1 MRSSSGTFPFRD
13 INGTVWL
20 AYTDWGIT
28 TRENLLL
35 CVHGH
40 TRHGRD
46 FTKLGE
52 YFSKDWHT
60 ISFDLAGHGKSGW
73 LSNKEDYSLESSV
86 RHIDG
91 LMDYRGISKVDWLG
105 TFTGGILGMIFA
117 ARDDSPIRRLILND
131 VGPVLTFGSIKLLL
145 DRFKSNAVFR
155 DLEDANIYFRR
166 AYSGCGIGDD
176 VDWSDFIVRS
186 INREVDGT
194 YSLHYDPAI
203 INELE
208 TIWSDLDVWDVYEK
222 IQCPVLVLRGKGSGV
237 LSREVADRMA
247 RVGPKAKIVEL
258 EDCGHAPV
266 LVDSKYLSIVSEW
279 LSETNHLIED
289 EDLPPQDKELG
300 KDQVD

>member
-1 MRSSSGTFPFRD
+1 
-13 INGTVWL
+13 
-20 AYTDWGIT
+20 
-28 TRENLLL
+28 
-35 CVHGH
+35 
-40 TRHGRD
+40 
-46 FTKLGE
+46 
-52 YFSKDWHT
+52 
-60 ISFDLAGHGKSGW
+60 
-73 LSNKEDYSLESSV
+73 
-86 RHIDG
+86 
-91 LMDYRGISKVDWLG
+91 
-105 TFTGGILGMIFA
+105 MIFA